1 MNPVLNQAKR
11 NMKKQFNKIKKEM
24 LDYELYKEF
33 YDFMKCSPMMQ
44 TIIKENRELKMF
56 NKILLETVDE
66 LKKQLRMK
74 EFAHVKVKKE
84 KFVDVVDLTDE
95 YENVEHEPNIVYE
108 IVEENID
115 FITYKKD
122 ATIEEGEIVEEE
134 VEGEEEEEEE
144 EEVEEVE
151 GEEEEVEVD
160 EVEVEDE
167 EEEVEGEEEE
177 EEEEEV
183 EEVEGEE
190 EEVEVDE
197 VEVEDEEEE
206 VEVEEEV
213 EEVEGEEEE
222 VEEEEEEV
230 EVEVEEVE
238 EVEEEVEVEEVEE
251 VEEGEEEE
259 EVYET
264 KINSKTY
271 YVTNEK
277 NGTIYSVTTD
287 GDIGDEVGKFVDGKP
302 LFK

>member
-1 MNPVLNQAKR
+1 MNPVLNQAKK

-74 EFAHVKVKKE
+74 EFADVKVKKE

-95 YENVEHEPNIVYE
+95 YENVEDEPNIVYEIVEDEPNIVYE

-115 FITYKKD
+115 FIAYKKD
-122 ATIEEGEIVEEE
+122 TTIEEGEIVEEE
-134 VEGEEEEEEE
+134 VE
-144 EEVEEVE
+144 
-151 GEEEEVEVD
+151 VD
-160 EVEVEDE
+160 
-167 EEEVEGEEEE
+167 
-177 EEEEEV
+177 
-183 EEVEGEE
+183 
-190 EEVEVDE
+190 
-197 VEVEDEEEE
+197 
-206 VEVEEEV
+206 EEEV

-222 VEEEEEEV
+222 VEEVEEVEGEEEEV
-230 EVEVEEVE
+230 EEVEEEEEEVEGEEEEVEGEEEEVEEVE
-238 EVEEEVEVEEVEE
+238 EVEGDEEEVDEDEEEEVEEVEE
-251 VEEGEEEE
+251 AEEEVEVEGEEEE

-287 GDIGDEVGKFVDGKP
+287 GDIGDEVGKFVDSKP

>member
-167 EEEVEGEEEE
+167 EEEVE
-177 EEEEEV
+177 
-183 EEVEGEE
+183 
-190 EEVEVDE
+190 
-197 VEVEDEEEE
+197 
-206 VEVEEEV
+206 VEEEV